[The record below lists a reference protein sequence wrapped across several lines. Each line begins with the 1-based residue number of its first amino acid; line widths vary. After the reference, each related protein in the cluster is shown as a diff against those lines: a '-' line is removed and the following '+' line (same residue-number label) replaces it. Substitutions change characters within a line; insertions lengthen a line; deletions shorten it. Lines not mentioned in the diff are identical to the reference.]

1 MQSHEIVGQVRKGTR
16 PPEDIGANAPAR
28 PAPRAQS
35 RKPAARDA
43 QAAAPPRKAPR
54 FGCGF

>member
-1 MQSHEIVGQVRKGTR
+1 MQANQIVGQVRTGAR
-16 PPEDIGANAPAR
+16 PPEAIGANAPAK
-28 PAPRAQS
+28 PAPRAKS

-43 QAAAPPRKAPR
+43 QAAVPPRKAPR